1 MVLHF
6 WLNVKQTRLIAN
18 DGFYRYYKEVRKQIN
33 ERDYVLLWNLMP
45 SDYDEAV
52 ALIPNLQ
59 NTDRESVVKIVNFL
73 NEKRGMSR
81 QNWASLTSH
90 LDDRKMT
97 YFFQLN

>member
-1 MVLHF
+1 M
-6 WLNVKQTRLIAN
+6 KQTHLIAIH
-18 DGFYRYYKEVRKQIN
+18 GFYRYYKEVRKQIN

-81 QNWASLTSH
+81 QN
-90 LDDRKMT
+90 
-97 YFFQLN
+97 

>member
-1 MVLHF
+1 M
-6 WLNVKQTRLIAN
+6 KQTRLIAIH
-18 DGFYRYYKEVRKQIN
+18 GFYRYYKEVRKQIN

-81 QNWASLTSH
+81 QN
-90 LDDRKMT
+90 
-97 YFFQLN
+97 